1 MDSLIADT
9 GAIADL
15 PLSALDPA
23 VPENFANDSIW
34 PIFARLR
41 AEAPVHYTTAGEDAP
56 YWSVTR
62 YADIMAVDTNH
73 KVFSSDVAWGG
84 VGLNDLPKDFVLPMF
99 ISSDPPKHEEQRK
112 VVAPILFADHLAYLE
127 KLIRERAARLL
138 DAVPLNESFD
148 WVDAVSIELTT
159 QMLATLFDFPWEER
173 RRLTHWSNVASSAPG
188 TGPTASEEEWRNE
201 LMGCLQFFLGL
212 WNERREQ
219 PPAANLIS
227 MLAHGAAT
235 RDMPPMEFLG
245 NIMLLIVGGNDT
257 TRNSITG
264 SVYALNKFPGE
275 YEKLRQNPGIIP
287 DLVAETVRWQTPLS
301 YQRRTAVADTE
312 LAGQRIKSGDKVVM
326 WYASGNRDEAVFERG
341 NDFIIGRENAR
352 RHLGFGFG
360 IHRCFGMR
368 LAEMQLRI
376 VWEEITKRWA
386 RIEVMAEPTR
396 VRSNLIRGYS
406 AMPVRING

>member
-1 MDSLIADT
+1 MDSLHVNAS
-9 GAIADL
+9 GIADL

-23 VPENFANDSIW
+23 VPENFADDSVY

-41 AEAPVHYTTAGEDAP
+41 AEAPVHYTTVGPDAP

-73 KVFSSDVAWGG
+73 KVYSSDVVWGG
-84 VGLNDLPKDFVLPMF
+84 VGLNDMPKDFVLPMF
-99 ISSDPPKHEEQRK
+99 ISADPPKHEAQRK
-112 VVAPILFADHLAYLE
+112 VVAPILFAGHLAYLE
-127 KLIRERAARLL
+127 GLIRERAGALL
-138 DAVPLNESFD
+138 DAQPLGETFD
-148 WVDAVSIELTT
+148 WVDAVSVELTT

-173 RRLTHWSNVASSAPG
+173 RLLTRWSNVATSPPGKGVTSSEA
-188 TGPTASEEEWRNE
+188 EWQGE
-201 LMGCLQFFLGL
+201 LMGCLQYFMNL
-212 WNERREQ
+212 WNERQ
-219 PPAANLIS
+219 ALPPAANLIS

-264 SVYALNKFPGE
+264 SVYALNKFPAE
-275 YEKLRQNPGIIP
+275 YEKLRQNHGLIP

-301 YQRRTAVADTE
+301 YQRRTANQDTE
-312 LAGQRIKSGDKVVM
+312 LAGQRIKAGEKVVM

-376 VWEEITKRWA
+376 VWEEILKRWM
-386 RIEVMAEPTR
+386 RIEVMAEPAR
-396 VRSNLIRGYS
+396 VSSNLIHGYT
-406 AMPVRING
+406 AMPVRVHA